1 VRYITYWFS
10 FKEQEVFK
18 KKINGEK
25 LDKELKPLGLERSTL
40 DINALADLIRFGRS
54 NFIEQYKDY
63 NFIYYMEIA
72 SVWKILAAKNF
83 EKPNWCDE
91 DKISEKKQRTNQN
104 RSESNKT
111 ANNNIEVVRNYLKFI
126 DKNLPTIRKLR
137 PNKKKECNFLLQM

>member
-1 VRYITYWFS
+1 MRCIKYWFS

-40 DINALADLIRFGRS
+40 DTNALADLIRFGSS

-63 NFIYYMEIA
+63 DLGYYRDIA

-91 DKISEKKQRTNQN
+91 DEISEKKVETSKR

-111 ANNNIEVVRNYLKFI
+111 VNNNIEVVRNYLKFI
-126 DKNLPTIRKLR
+126 D
-137 PNKKKECNFLLQM
+137 C